1 MKGTSRIV
9 GFFKLSL
16 KERLER
22 IKDWAGLSK
31 EEVDLLLGKSLTNET
46 ADRMIENVIGTVEL
60 PLGIATNFL
69 INSRDY
75 LIPMAIE
82 EPSVVAAAS
91 NAARMAR
98 EKGGFLTSS
107 TGSTMIGQIQAID
120 VRDPYAARFDILS
133 RKEEILELANEQDPV
148 LVSLGGGA
156 RDIEVRVIQ
165 TKQGEMVIIH
175 LLVDCVDAMGA
186 NTVNTMSEA
195 VASLI
200 GEITS
205 ARVLLRII
213 SNFAD
218 KRLMRAK
225 VIFSKEAIGGPQVV
239 DAILSAYSFASTDIY
254 RAATHNKGIMNGVD
268 AVVIATGNDF
278 RAVEAGAHAYA
289 SRFGRYEPLTNWEE
303 NEDGHL
309 VGTIEIPIAVGIVGG
324 AVSTNPTAK
333 ISLKI
338 LNVSSSHELG
348 EVMAA
353 VGLAQNFA
361 ALRALAT
368 EGIQR
373 GHMRLHARNV
383 AVAAGAEGERIDEI
397 AEIMVKDGKIRADR
411 AKELLEE
418 G

>member
-1 MKGTSRIV
+1 
-9 GFFKLSL
+9 
-16 KERLER
+16 
-22 IKDWAGLSK
+22 
-31 EEVDLLLGKSLTNET
+31 
-46 ADRMIENVIGTVEL
+46 
-60 PLGIATNFL
+60 
-69 INSRDY
+69 
-75 LIPMAIE
+75 MAIE